1 VGDLAADGATV
12 LVSSHLLSEVE
23 QMCTHVGVMT
33 VGKLVAQGPVGEVRS
48 GAVQTARVQTTR
60 PADAARVLTG
70 LGLTNVRVEEAQVL
84 ATLGAVQV
92 ERIVPLLVQDGVP
105 VLGFAVE
112 SPSLE
117 DLFVSL
123 TGEGFDVS
131 G

>member
-1 VGDLAADGATV
+1 
-12 LVSSHLLSEVE
+12 
-23 QMCTHVGVMT
+23 MCTHVGVMT
-33 VGKLVAQGPVGEVRS
+33 VGKLVAQGPVGEVRA
-48 GAVQTARVQTTR
+48 GALQTARVETTR
-60 PADAARVLTG
+60 PADAARVLAG
-70 LGLTNVRVEEAQVL
+70 LGLTDVRVEDSRVL
-84 ATLGAVQV
+84 AALGAVPV
-92 ERIVPLLVQDGVP
+92 ESIVPLLVREDVP